1 MNRSVSS
8 NEIESVIL
16 KLLTNK
22 SPELDSFLD
31 KLYQTFK
38 EELTFTL
45 LKQLQKIEKEGTFPN
60 SFYKVSITLIAKPDR
75 YHTYE

>member
-45 LKQLQKIEKEGTFPN
+45 LKQLQKI
-60 SFYKVSITLIAKPDR
+60 
-75 YHTYE
+75 